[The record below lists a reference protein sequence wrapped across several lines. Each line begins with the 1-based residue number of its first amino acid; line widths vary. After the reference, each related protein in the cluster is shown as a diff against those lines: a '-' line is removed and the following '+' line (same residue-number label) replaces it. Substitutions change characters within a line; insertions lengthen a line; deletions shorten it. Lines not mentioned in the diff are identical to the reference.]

1 LKRKTAFNSG
11 CIPEFMMDSGIRLP
25 SGRLCLSTVVFIGE
39 ERGMDFAVPLQP
51 HEETVVILFR
61 LINPADARRA

>member
-1 LKRKTAFNSG
+1 
-11 CIPEFMMDSGIRLP
+11 MMDSGIRLP